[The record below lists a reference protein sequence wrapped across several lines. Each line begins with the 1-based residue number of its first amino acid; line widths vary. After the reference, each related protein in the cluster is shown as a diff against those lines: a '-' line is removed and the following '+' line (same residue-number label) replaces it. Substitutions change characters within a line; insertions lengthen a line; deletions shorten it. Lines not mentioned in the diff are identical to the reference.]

1 MDFIRENY
9 VLILIILGAIGFAV
23 IGFIAEKKGYIGKKK
38 QEDDLIDFDE
48 LSRPKEGETEVK
60 PVEKPKEEDL
70 SKSFDEMPDFDSLP
84 TVEKQETVE
93 QSDVSEDL
101 YAPFG
106 DQTFATNESTAVSY
120 SEPTAKGNVNE
131 VVGDFKQSFVDVNK
145 IEQESKD
152 INNAEDKKGIMDLM
166 QDQGAMDYDFV
177 VEGAEEKEEK
187 SDMPSFEEVL
197 VEEEKDKKA
206 KEEEELKNMWNY

>member
-9 VLILIILGAIGFAV
+9 VLILIILGAVVFAI
-23 IGFIAEKKGYIGKKK
+23 IGFIAEKKGYIGHKK

-48 LSRPKEGETEVK
+48 LSKPKDGEAEVRPI
-60 PVEKPKEEDL
+60 EKPQEEDL
-70 SKSFDEMPDFDSLP
+70 SKSFDEMPDFNSLP
-84 TVEKQETVE
+84 TVEKQEEVTS
-93 QSDVSEDL
+93 SDVSEDL

-106 DQTFATNESTAVSY
+106 DQTFETNNEPVVQ
-120 SEPTAKGNVNE
+120 SEPTNKGNVNE

-152 INNAEDKKGIMDLM
+152 INNAEDKRGIMDLM
-166 QDQGAMDYDFV
+166 QDQGNIDYDFV
-177 VEGAEEKEEK
+177 VEGAEQGEK
-187 SDMPSFEEVL
+187 SDLPSFEEVL
-197 VEEEKDKKA
+197 VDEEKDKKA